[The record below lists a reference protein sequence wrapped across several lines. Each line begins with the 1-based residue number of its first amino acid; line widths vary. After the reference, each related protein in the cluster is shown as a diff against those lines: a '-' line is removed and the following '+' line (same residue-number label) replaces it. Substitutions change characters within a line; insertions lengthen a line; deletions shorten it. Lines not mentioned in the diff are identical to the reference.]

1 LIASTSIV
9 TTSAETIFF
18 ECEVFEFMFGGRVW
32 GRGWGVAARR
42 KRIPKLLIRQ
52 GQKQLFCRKYLLGR
66 TVSELYLPQQTKK
79 ESQVRGLPSK
89 PPLGQFNLQPH
100 SPQ

>member
-32 GRGWGVAARR
+32 GRGWGVA
-42 KRIPKLLIRQ
+42 KLLIRQ
-52 GQKQLFCRKYLLGR
+52 GQKQLFCRKYLLAR

-100 SPQ
+100 SPQY